1 MLQFFFAFQ
10 KWSLFMRYSQ
20 NRCYSITNVWLL
32 SCEIQL
38 CLDINTIFKPNK
50 KPSPGSNKLSKIW
63 GNSGS
68 LSYDWTQSNR
78 DCYLYIMKLYNMLAL
93 VGQTAGPNWLT
104 FFKDT
109 IEYPGDNRRTF
120 FFILNSKFFS
130 TANAGGHFS

>member
-93 VGQTAGPNWLT
+93 VGQTAGSNCWHFLKIPLSTPEITGGNFFLFKFEI
-104 FFKDT
+104 FFK
-109 IEYPGDNRRTF
+109 GQRRRP
-120 FFILNSKFFS
+120 L
-130 TANAGGHFS
+130 